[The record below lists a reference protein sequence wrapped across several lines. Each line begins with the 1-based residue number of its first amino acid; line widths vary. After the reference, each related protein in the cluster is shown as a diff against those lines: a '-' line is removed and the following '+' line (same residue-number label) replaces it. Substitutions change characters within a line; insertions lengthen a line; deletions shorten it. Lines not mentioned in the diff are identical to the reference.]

1 METKKRRDKAMTR
14 SKLERYLSILEVLVP
29 RPSRF
34 DKISYEVKTD
44 IATLKQHLDF
54 LILHKLVEERPS
66 KKGKSVF
73 AVTERGLAVFKTLR
87 AQKYLQKL
95 RSIMPVVEEAD
106 EIQSL
111 LSKASSTGEP
121 ET

>member
-1 METKKRRDKAMTR
+1 MAR

-34 DKISYEVKTD
+34 DKISYEAKMDT
-44 IATLKQHLDF
+44 ATLKQHLDF

-66 KKGKSVF
+66 TKGTSIF

-95 RSIMPVVEEAD
+95 KRIMPVVEEAN

-111 LSKASSTGEP
+111 LSQPSSSTEP
-121 ET
+121 EM

>member
-1 METKKRRDKAMTR
+1 MPR

-29 RPSRF
+29 RPLRF
-34 DKISYEVKTD
+34 DKISYEAKIDTT
-44 IATLKQHLDF
+44 TLKRHLDF

-95 RSIMPVVEEAD
+95 RRIMPVVEEAN

-111 LSKASSTGEP
+111 LSKPSSP
-121 ET
+121 AETET

>member
-1 METKKRRDKAMTR
+1 MPR

-29 RPSRF
+29 RPLRF
-34 DKISYEVKTD
+34 DKISYEAKIDT
-44 IATLKQHLDF
+44 ATLKRHLDF
-54 LILHKLVEERPS
+54 LILHKLVEERTS
-66 KKGKSVF
+66 KNGKSVF

-95 RSIMPVVEEAD
+95 RRIMPVVEEAS

-111 LSKASSTGEP
+111 LSKSSSPAEAKT
-121 ET
+121 